1 MDNLYKDKIIRGL
14 LLNKTVNVIAI
25 SGRDMVEEARR
36 VHNLSRVCT
45 AALGR
50 TMLAASMMAAKLK
63 SSTDSITVT
72 VAGDGPAGSI
82 TVVGREGGIVKG
94 YVTNPEVELPLNQ
107 LNKLDVGGAVG
118 KGDLRVV
125 RDFSLKEPYVGSC
138 HLVNGEIAEDFARY
152 FAVSE
157 QQPSLVYL
165 GVRIE
170 PVSGTVRSAAG
181 LILAPLPNCP
191 DEDLD
196 KLEDLSREIS
206 ELSMH
211 IDEGEELNVALN
223 RLFEGLGF
231 EKTEEMTPAFKCDC
245 SRERLEGVLVSLG
258 SSELRDIIEND
269 GKAEIVCRFCN
280 TAYQFGKD
288 VLEGLLEHAVE
299 NERQV

>member
-118 KGDLRVV
+118 RGDLRVV

-211 IDEGEELNVALN
+211 IDEGEELDVALN

-231 EKTEEMTPAFKCDC
+231 EKTEEMAPAFKCDC